1 MNFVMDDDDFKD
13 AKDPMEKLDT
23 VMTKA
28 KETGMRVD
36 QMFKHFELNRK
47 GEITRQSFENALNIL
62 GGKNFSHE
70 DIVEIFGQIDDDGG
84 GTIDLDE
91 FKHYCYRIPRVAW
104 KAERIRYE
112 REKELER
119 ERAKNPQ
126 SVLPP
131 LDTNR
136 STPSPPSSPNE
147 NMPPNKSSPQALPAI
162 TLAPNSPKSIY
173 NGMKFFWRSQEKVD
187 IMINEFTDHNCF
199 VISSFNVT
207 AGKEYPPIFV
217 NPDAISIKEE
227 EVTEQTEA
235 KMQEQEI
242 REGRPRDWTEAEEA
256 EIRDAVKIDLM
267 SAFLQLRLQL
277 IAPDPQSEEKQ
288 LCLVKLALDA
298 LEVSELL
305 IQNPGITKIPRF
317 EYPEGLGHPG
327 NPVDLDLFHNMNR
340 ELREMASGMSKLS
353 KSAEKMSSIIGK
365 AMQPFGSNP
374 NSVLSV
380 KGVKSKTKKAFIRGF
395 RRHEV
400 EKMRARLATMPEYR
414 QYL

>member
-340 ELREMASGMSKLS
+340 ELREMASGM
-353 KSAEKMSSIIGK
+353 
-365 AMQPFGSNP
+365 
-374 NSVLSV
+374 
-380 KGVKSKTKKAFIRGF
+380 
-395 RRHEV
+395 
-400 EKMRARLATMPEYR
+400 
-414 QYL
+414 

>member
-1 MNFVMDDDDFKD
+1 M
-13 AKDPMEKLDT
+13 
-23 VMTKA
+23 
-28 KETGMRVD
+28 G
-36 QMFKHFELNRK
+36 
-47 GEITRQSFENALNIL
+47 
-62 GGKNFSHE
+62 
-70 DIVEIFGQIDDDGG
+70 
-84 GTIDLDE
+84 
-91 FKHYCYRIPRVAW
+91 
-104 KAERIRYE
+104 
-112 REKELER
+112 
-119 ERAKNPQ
+119 
-126 SVLPP
+126 
-131 LDTNR
+131 
-136 STPSPPSSPNE
+136 SPNE